1 MRPIDKFM
9 KSNKPLERSKLS
21 ELDEDIL
28 ELLINKFKPKQI
40 HEYIMHR
47 KISITQRRVYQYIKE
62 LQARDNPKATVPNV
76 KSNTVVATPAVVEK
90 ENEVISDS
98 LAQEMQIEEKEESTR
113 EKRARLFAE
122 KAKTH
127 KTPPMEE
134 VFDKTESKAEGEIKI
149 WKPTDRYKA

>member
-28 ELLINKFKPKQI
+28 ELLSNKFKPKQI
-40 HEYIMHR
+40 HEYIIVLR

-62 LQARDNPKATVPNV
+62 LQTRDKPKAP
-76 KSNTVVATPAVVEK
+76 VANIAAAAPSVLEK
-90 ENEVISDS
+90 ENKITSSAPV
-98 LAQEMQIEEKEESTR
+98 QELQKEEKQETTS

-122 KAKTH
+122 RAKVH
-127 KTPPMEE
+127 KTPPLDE
-134 VFDKTESKAEGEIKI
+134 VFSKNKAEAEVNS
-149 WKPTDRYKA
+149 WKPTDRFKA